1 MTFESCSTKILR
13 SQRALSQRKRRTV
26 TAIATARP
34 CHGRS
39 ASLRS
44 YHLWTRCDRRWQ
56 IGHQA
61 DASLGSACI
70 VIRPSSV
77 KIRLTINSE
86 GTSASIASKIDDPS
100 VSHLSPRFATRV
112 QAPPAPKLRKS
123 RAGSPGSGRARRR
136 LWRALVAG
144 HGLVSWYRVPRAA
157 QLAECH
163 QRGATA
169 GAGRRDRAVAAKP
182 PARLQLW
189 RAAQPRCARS
199 PPTRTP
205 SRRQISAR

>member
-1 MTFESCSTKILR
+1 MTFEGRSTKIFL

-44 YHLWTRCDRRWQ
+44 YRLWTRCDRRWQ
-56 IGHQA
+56 TGHQA

-86 GTSASIASKIDDPS
+86 GTSASIASKFDDPS
-100 VSHLSPRFATRV
+100 VSHLSPRFAYPSTSATCTVIAEEPFFHAEAHREWTEGNS
-112 QAPPAPKLRKS
+112 KLFS
-123 RAGSPGSGRARRR
+123 H
-136 LWRALVAG
+136 LV
-144 HGLVSWYRVPRAA
+144 LV
-157 QLAECH
+157 LL
-163 QRGATA
+163 G
-169 GAGRRDRAVAAKP
+169 D
-182 PARLQLW
+182 
-189 RAAQPRCARS
+189 
-199 PPTRTP
+199 
-205 SRRQISAR
+205 SRRPAFR